1 MLLFTFINFF
11 SSAFFLPLAFVN
23 KHLEISV
30 SMKRLLTILLVLT
43 SISLHAQVLNPV
55 HWTFTSNRLSNNEM
69 ELIFTANID
78 EGWHVYGMNLEEGG
92 PVPTSIHI
100 NEGSS
105 FQLVDNATEVSIPD
119 KKFDSSFGMEIP
131 MHSNKAVFKQKIK
144 ITQPGTFNVTGY
156 VEYMSCDD
164 SRCLPPKEEDFT
176 FRIKGNKAVAEQ
188 TSQTESK
195 ADITETTDASSSLI
209 KKAPLQ
215 IDSKKDTRA
224 LEQARIESS
233 GLSADAAR
241 EKQGKSLWV
250 FFFISF
256 LAGLAGMLTPCVFPM
271 IPMTVS
277 FFMRGSENRRKAI
290 MKGIVFGLSIVV
302 IYSAI
307 GVIVS
312 LTSAGADFAT
322 QLSSH
327 WIPNTIFFLLFI
339 LFAASFFGM
348 FELVLPNTL
357 VEKADKRADKGGM
370 LGAFFMALTLVI
382 VSFSCT
388 GPIIGALLVESASGG
403 LALKP
408 AIGMFG
414 FSLAFALPFTLFA
427 IFPSWLSNLPK
438 SGGWLNSVKVVLGFI
453 VLAFSFKFLGNMSQ
467 AYHLGIMGRSLYLS
481 IWIVIFIL
489 LGMYLLGKIKFAH
502 DSDTPH
508 VGFPRLIL
516 AVASFTFSVYLFPG
530 LFGAPLTEISALI
543 PPKTSQSFDLER
555 LIEENQGISSG
566 EKSNDQSATFCGD
579 ARFSDILTLPYGLKG
594 YFDYHQALACAKKLN
609 KPVFLDFNGHGCSN
623 CKDMEAKVW
632 PNPGVLER
640 LRNDFVIVALYVDD
654 RTKLPEDEWVT
665 STFDGK
671 VKKTMGKKNAD
682 FQITRFNTN
691 TQPFYVILDP
701 DGKKLAGPYGL
712 DTNPDHFIQFLDKG
726 KAEFLDEQ

>member
-1 MLLFTFINFF
+1 MKRTLII
-11 SSAFFLPLAFVN
+11 FLALAG
-23 KHLEISV
+23 ISV
-30 SMKRLLTILLVLT
+30 Q
-43 SISLHAQVLNPV
+43 AQVLNPV
-55 HWTFTSNRLSNNEM
+55 HWKFSTKQLNSNET

-100 NEGSS
+100 NEGNS
-105 FQLVDNATEVSIPD
+105 FELTDNAVEVTNPD

-144 ITQPGTFNVTGY
+144 ITKPGTFNVTGY
-156 VEYMSCDD
+156 IEYMSCDN
-164 SRCLPPKEEDFT
+164 SRCLPPKEEDFS
-176 FRIKGNKAVAEQ
+176 FRINGNDAVAEQ
-188 TSQTESK
+188 PAGLKTGDTAAQENV
-195 ADITETTDASSSLI
+195 DTDQSLI
-209 KKAPLQ
+209 EKAPVQ
-215 IDSKKDTRA
+215 ITTNEDSANIIQNKGVTADD
-224 LEQARIESS
+224 
-233 GLSADAAR
+233 LSDN
-241 EKQGKSLWV
+241 EKSRQGKSLWV

-271 IPMTVS
+271 IPMTVT
-277 FFMRGSENRRKAI
+277 FFMRGSENRRKSV
-290 MKGIVFGLSIVV
+290 MKGIVFGLSIVI

-339 LFAASFFGM
+339 VFAASFFGM
-348 FELVLPNTL
+348 FELVLPNSL
-357 VEKADKRADKGGM
+357 VEKADKKADKGGM

-388 GPIIGALLVESASGG
+388 GPIVGALLVESASGG

-408 AIGMFG
+408 IIGMFG

-453 VLAFSFKFLGNMSQ
+453 VLAFSFKFLSSMSQ
-467 AYHLGIMGRSLYLS
+467 TYHLGIMGRSIYLS
-481 IWIVIFIL
+481 IWIVIFLL
-489 LGMYLLGKIKFAH
+489 LGLYLLGKIKFAH

-508 VGFPRLIL
+508 IGFPRLIL
-516 AVASFTFSVYLFPG
+516 AIASFTFSLYLFPG

-555 LIEENQGISSG
+555 LIEENRGSTATSDVT
-566 EKSNDQSATFCGD
+566 NDQNATFCGD
-579 ARFSDILTLPYGLKG
+579 ARYSDILTLPYGLKG
-594 YFDYHQALACAKKLN
+594 YFDYNQALACAKKLN
-609 KPVFLDFNGHGCSN
+609 KPIFLDFNGHGCSN

-632 PNPGVLER
+632 PNPGVMER
-640 LRNDFVIVALYVDD
+640 LKNDFVIVALYVDD
-654 RTKLPEDEWVT
+654 RTRLPEDEWVT

-682 FQITRFNTN
+682 FQITKFNTN
-691 TQPFYVILDP
+691 TQPFYVILDTNG
-701 DGKKLAGPYGL
+701 DVLAGPYGL
-712 DTNPDHFIQFLDKG
+712 DTNPEHFIEFLDKG
-726 KAEFLDEQ
+726 KAKFMDEQK